1 MGRIPRQGM
10 LYFQL
15 DVDFFQDMKIR
26 KILRA
31 CGPQSISIVIWLLAS
46 IFRDKGYYV
55 GWTSEIPFLIADDIG
70 VSDGAVL
77 ETVRKAVHVG
87 FFDAGMLDSHS
98 ILTSHG
104 IQARF
109 FEMAK
114 RKTIVKY
121 DSRYLLTDV
130 SGYPNAVDIN
140 PENSCNKK
148 ADFCNKNNGNNCNK
162 NSDNCNKNN
171 FCNNNSDIC
180 NEIYEEGLNNCYSN
194 SDSCNKKADSCY
206 KNPTKEKERIEDPAT
221 TTRARAQNG
230 YGEVVQCYQNNI
242 RPICSEI
249 ESQKLYD
256 MVEHYGKDAVL
267 KAIERAVLR
276 GGRTLSYING
286 ILQSWEQ
293 HGYDEEAEHG
303 NKDRTNAARR
313 RNGKPVRRE
322 NSAVKGGVRTDWSDV
337 PDGWV

>member
-55 GWTSEIPFLIADDIG
+55 GWNSEIPFLIADDIG

-77 ETVRKAVHVG
+77 ETVKKAVHVG
-87 FFDAGMLDSHS
+87 FFDAGMLDVHS

-121 DSRYLLTDV
+121 DSRYLLTDI
-130 SGYPNAVDIN
+130 SGYPNVVDIN

-148 ADFCNKNNGNNCNK
+148 DDSCNKNN
-162 NSDNCNKNN
+162 S
-171 FCNNNSDIC
+171 CNNNSDIC
-180 NEIYEEGLNNCYSN
+180 NEIYEDGLNNCYNN
-194 SDSCNKKADSCY
+194 SDSCNKKTDSCY
-206 KNPTKEKERIEDPAT
+206 KNSTKEKKRIEDPAT
-221 TTRARAQNG
+221 TTRICAQNG

-242 RPICSEI
+242 RPICNEI
-249 ESQKLYD
+249 ERQRLYD
-256 MVEHYGKDAVL
+256 MVEHYGKDVVM

-286 ILQSWEQ
+286 ILLSWEQ
-293 HGYDEEAEHG
+293 HGYDEEAEYG
-303 NKDRTNAARR
+303 NEDRTNTTRR
-313 RNGKPVRRE
+313 RSNKSVRRE
-322 NSAVKGGVRTDWSDV
+322 NSPVKRGVRTDWSDV

>member
-148 ADFCNKNNGNNCNK
+148 ADYCNK
-162 NSDNCNKNN
+162 NS
-171 FCNNNSDIC
+171 
-180 NEIYEEGLNNCYSN
+180 
-194 SDSCNKKADSCY
+194 
-206 KNPTKEKERIEDPAT
+206 TKEKERIEDPAT
-221 TTRARAQNG
+221 TTRARAQNVIS
-230 YGEVVQCYQNNI
+230 EVVQCYQNNI

-249 ESQKLYD
+249 EGQKLYD
-256 MVEHYGKDAVL
+256 MVDHYGKEAVL

-337 PDGWV
+337 PEGWV